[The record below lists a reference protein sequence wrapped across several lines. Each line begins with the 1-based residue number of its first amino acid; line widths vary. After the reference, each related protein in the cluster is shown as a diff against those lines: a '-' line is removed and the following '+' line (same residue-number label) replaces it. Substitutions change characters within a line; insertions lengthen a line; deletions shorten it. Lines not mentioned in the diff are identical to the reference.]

1 MGTVGQK
8 VGGDF
13 FGARVSVRGGG
24 QGSQGGGDGGSG
36 GAGGGG
42 GGGGVGAGVSKARE
56 RLLAARLT
64 SF

>member
-1 MGTVGQK
+1 M
-8 VGGDF
+8 GGDF
-13 FGARVSVRGGG
+13 FGARVSVSGGG

-36 GAGGGG
+36 GAGGDGG
-42 GGGGVGAGVSKARE
+42 GGSSGSVGAGVSKARE